1 MIASDTALPFS
12 RAHPRGDTRPVRRG
26 CVLMPG
32 AYVIRRLDQCC
43 FVVKLR
49 DDNREEVVQ
58 DGMVVDVADI
68 FCAMKIDDFSRP
80 AATCDDS

>member
-1 MIASDTALPFS
+1 
-12 RAHPRGDTRPVRRG
+12 
-26 CVLMPG
+26 MPG

-58 DGMVVDVADI
+58 DGMVVNEAEI
-68 FCAMKIDDFSRP
+68 LCAMKIDDFSRP
-80 AATCDDS
+80 APTCDDS